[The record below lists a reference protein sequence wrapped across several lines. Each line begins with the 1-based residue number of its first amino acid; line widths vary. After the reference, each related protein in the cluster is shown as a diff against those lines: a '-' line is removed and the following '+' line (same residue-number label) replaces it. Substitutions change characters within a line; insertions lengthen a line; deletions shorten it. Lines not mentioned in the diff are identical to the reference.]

1 MTARTRSQQAVTKP
15 TSRAL
20 NLSGGKF
27 MIAAILYSL
36 LASVISLPLALAAN
50 TAKAAD
56 CEIKLGMVGPLSGP
70 AASWGIALRSGAE
83 LAAAEANKA
92 GGLPVDGRKCSI
104 SVISYDS
111 KYTADGAAAGANY
124 LASQNVKF
132 IIGPVGSPEA
142 TGIKPVAQ
150 RNGQITFN
158 TAYAKN
164 AIEPNYPLAFH
175 GLSGP
180 ATWAPPLAKA
190 AKEKFGFKSI
200 VCVAPNDQGGTDIA
214 SVDAAAYRA
223 NGVKAS
229 EEYYQRGTTNF
240 APIIQRILNQN
251 PDAVDT
257 ASSPPADGATIAKQ
271 LREAGF
277 DGVIG
282 RLGGPGTAETIR
294 AVGSVEKLGNF
305 YWLEI
310 APVDS
315 PGVKALW
322 KEYQE
327 LMGQPAPSN
336 TLVIPGVVSAR
347 LVLKAISKAGTTEN
361 AEKVAEALRS
371 LAVEDKNLGKG
382 EWTGQKIYGINQELS
397 FPVGMGVIANGKNL
411 GVTMIETATSR

>member
-1 MTARTRSQQAVTKP
+1 MTAAFR
-15 TSRAL
+15 
-20 NLSGGKF
+20 
-27 MIAAILYSL
+27 YSL
-36 LASVISLPLALAAN
+36 LTTVILLPLALGATPAR
-50 TAKAAD
+50 AAD
-56 CEIKLGMVGPLSGP
+56 CEIKLGMVGPLSGA

-83 LAAAEANKA
+83 FAAAEVNKA
-92 GGLPVDGRKCSI
+92 GGLPVESRKCTV